1 MYKAIIFDV
10 DGTILD
16 TERAVLQSL
25 QAVLA
30 EEGLSY
36 ELDELRFV
44 LGITGA
50 AAVEQLNILDQEKVL
65 DKWIEREATFIEE
78 VEVFEGIHKVLHA
91 IPESGVVTSKNA
103 LEMEK
108 GFYPFNIQDHFQ
120 AIVCASDTEN
130 HKPHPDPLLKGLEIL
145 GREPHEVLYVGD
157 SSYDMKCAHAAGAHF
172 GLALWGAK
180 TTDGF
185 KQAELVF
192 EKPEDI
198 LAYVS
203 K

>member
-1 MYKAIIFDV
+1 MYKAIVFDV

-16 TERAVLQSL
+16 TERAVLHSL

-30 EEGLSY
+30 EEGLAY

-50 AAVEQLNILDQEKVL
+50 AAVDQLAILDEEVIL
-65 DKWIEREATFIEE
+65 AKWIEREASYIEE
-78 VEVFEGIHKVLHA
+78 VEIFEGIHKVLHA

-108 GFYPFNIQDHFQ
+108 GFYPFNIHDHFQ

-130 HKPHPDPLLKGLEIL
+130 HKPHPDPLLKGLSLL
-145 GREPHEVLYVGD
+145 GREPDEVIYIGD
-157 SSYDMKCAHAAGAHF
+157 SIYDMKCAHAASVHF

-180 TTDGF
+180 STEGF
-185 KQAELVF
+185 EAAEYIF